1 MMSTR
6 LTSAAPVYS
15 PGAALSDLLAAAR
28 DHELRGRLVEATAGY
43 RAVIDAADARTDAKL
58 LAEALRRL
66 GNIHRRRHELD
77 AAAELMQRSF
87 DVALAANEPTLVGE
101 SLNALALIHFVR
113 GDWERAREE

>member
-28 DHELRGRLVEATAGY
+28 EHDLRGRLVEATAGY
-43 RAVIDAADARTDAKL
+43 RAVIDAADARDDAKP

-77 AAAELMQRSF
+77 AATELTQRSF
-87 DVALAANEPTLVGE
+87 EVALGPNDPSLVGE
-101 SLNALALIHFVR
+101 
-113 GDWERAREE
+113 